1 VKSYLLD
8 THVFLWAIREPKRLS
23 NAARKVLE
31 NPNSNLFVSSI
42 TPWEIAMKYR
52 VGKMPE
58 AIYVLPQ
65 FATHLQTLN
74 ARDLGFSLEHG
85 LETSNVKLPH
95 GDPFDRGLFA
105 QAKLEGFTLI
115 SADSAFEDAVGVKVL
130 W

>member
-1 VKSYLLD
+1 MKSYLLD
-8 THVFLWAIREPKRLS
+8 THIFLWAIREPKRLS

-31 NPNSNLFVSSI
+31 NPNSILFVSSI

-65 FATHLQTLN
+65 FAAHLQALN
-74 ARDLGFSLEHG
+74 ARDLAFSLEHG
-85 LETSNVKLPH
+85 LETANVQLPQ

-115 SADSAFEDAVGVKVL
+115 SADTAFEEAVGVKVL

>member
-1 VKSYLLD
+1 MKSYLLD
-8 THVFLWAIREPKRLS
+8 THVFLWAIREPKKLS
-23 NAARKVLE
+23 NPARKVLE
-31 NPNSNLFVSSI
+31 NPNSILLVSSI

-65 FATHLQTLN
+65 FTAHLQNLN
-74 ARDLGFSLEHG
+74 ARDLAFSVEHG
-85 LETSNVKLPH
+85 LETANVQLPH

-105 QAKLEGFTLI
+105 QAKLEGLTLI
-115 SADSAFEDAVGVKVL
+115 SADSAFEDVTGVKVL